1 MNMMFPLYKWINS
14 RPLSCNSQQYSIIYY
29 KICSEDR
36 FHGKCSYK
44 KKKKN
49 TRTFLEVMG
58 MLGTSVVEMVSW
70 VCTHVQTQQDAH
82 IEFMGYFVY
91 LLYLSK
97 AKTF

>member
-1 MNMMFPLYKWINS
+1 MFL
-14 RPLSCNSQQYSIIYY
+14 Q
-29 KICSEDR
+29 
-36 FHGKCSYK
+36 K